1 MNLFG
6 DLERFFATV
15 IWPNR
20 VPLLVATI
28 ALGTVVFILA
38 WRAGWIARVA
48 TTARRHPGRSALAAG
63 LALALVVPL
72 GWYLASP
79 LFLRTELVEDL
90 PIAVA
95 APSSSPAPGGTPTA
109 SPTPTND
116 AGPTVDPSQ
125 APSSGPLVVASGSFQ
140 DADDFHRG
148 SGEAR
153 IVEIAPG
160 RYVLRFEGFSVTNGP
175 DLHVYVSP
183 DPDGYAAGSLDLG
196 KLKATD
202 GSFNHE
208 LPDGFEPASWASVVI
223 WCEPFAVQ
231 FAHAP
236 LGGA

>member
-20 VPLLVATI
+20 VPLLIATV
-28 ALGTVVFILA
+28 ALGTLVLILA

-48 TTARRHPGRSALAAG
+48 ATARRHPGRSALTAG

-79 LFLRTELVEDL
+79 LVLRTVLVEDL

-95 APSSSPAPGGTPTA
+95 VPSSSPAPGGVPA
-109 SPTPTND
+109 PSPSPGFVG
-116 AGPTVDPSQ
+116 APTVDPSAL
-125 APSSGPLVVASGSFQ
+125 APSGPLVVASGTFR

-148 SGEAR
+148 SGTAS
-153 IVEIAPG
+153 IVEVAPG

-236 LGGA
+236 LVGA